1 MKENK
6 NNIQKKYS
14 KILQKSYRA
23 EFIDKIK
30 QDVRK
35 KIKNMTEMEIEFFAN
50 NVYDYCCFEVHHISE
65 KERAE
70 YMVYTNNKYYEELGE
85 IHQFSGEISYQF
97 CKNIKNK
104 YLKILK
110 ARSKE
115 ETTDKS

>member
-1 MKENK
+1 MNVNK
-6 NNIQKKYS
+6 NNIQKKYN

-23 EFIDKIK
+23 EFIEKIK

-35 KIKNMTEMEIEFFAN
+35 KVKNMAEIEIEFFAN
-50 NVYDYCCFEVHHISE
+50 NVYDYCCFELHNISE

-70 YMVYTNNKYYEELGE
+70 YMVYINNKYYEKLGE
-85 IHQFSGEISYQF
+85 MYQFSEEISYQF

-104 YLKILK
+104 YLKML
-110 ARSKE
+110 REKE

>member
-1 MKENK
+1 MLE
-6 NNIQKKYS
+6 
-14 KILQKSYRA
+14 
-23 EFIDKIK
+23 
-30 QDVRK
+30 K

-104 YLKILK
+104 YLKMLK

>member
-104 YLKILK
+104 YLKMLK